1 MNTKIISII
10 SMALLGISALMGIL
24 FYTGGVSEE
33 PIIMW
38 CYALAIVAAAASLVF
53 PMLNMVNNP
62 KAAKTV
68 LMGVAALALVA
79 GISYAMAGDEVLPAY
94 HQYGTTPSSSKIVSM
109 GLILFYL
116 LAAGAVIAAV
126 YSEVSKIFK

>member
-1 MNTKIISII
+1 MNSKIISII
-10 SMALLGISALMGIL
+10 SMALLGISALMGVL
-24 FYTGGVSEE
+24 FYLGGVSEE

-38 CYALAIVAAAASLVF
+38 CYALAIIAAAASLIF
-53 PMLNMVNNP
+53 PVLNLVQNP

-68 LMGVAALALVA
+68 LTGVAALALVA
-79 GISYAMAGDEVLPAY
+79 GISYGMAGDEVIPAY
-94 HQYGTTPSSSKIVSM
+94 HQYGTTPASSKMVSM